1 MKQLLQTAL
10 LFPLAVLYGAVVR
23 TRNFVYDALPRLSK
37 NPGKP
42 TISIGGIHAGG
53 TGKTP
58 MALLVGR
65 RLSDQG
71 SEIAFLTRGYKRKL
85 KTPVISAPQTMD
97 SWETVGDEPALLH
110 RELPESWLGVGPD
123 RCLSARRLSGKLGTS
138 SLFILDDG
146 FQHRRIRRDCD
157 IVCLPPNPFADH
169 LLPRGMLREPLSALR
184 RCTALCLIGAPDD
197 QTKLMDSKI
206 KLQLLFPNIPV
217 FILYQEPESWVN
229 LKTGARCRELRLSNP
244 IALCGIARPERFIFL
259 IKKMGVLPVAQSIFK
274 DHHVFTAQEIA
285 SVVER
290 TGAGGIVTTEKDAIR
305 LKTLKLADCVDIWY
319 LKIDLHFQDHCSQK
333 AFFGVIEAI
342 PY

>member
-1 MKQLLQTAL
+1 
-10 LFPLAVLYGAVVR
+10 
-23 TRNFVYDALPRLSK
+23 
-37 NPGKP
+37 
-42 TISIGGIHAGG
+42 
-53 TGKTP
+53 
-58 MALLVGR
+58 
-65 RLSDQG
+65 
-71 SEIAFLTRGYKRKL
+71 
-85 KTPVISAPQTMD
+85 
-97 SWETVGDEPALLH
+97 
-110 RELPESWLGVGPD
+110 
-123 RCLSARRLSGKLGTS
+123 
-138 SLFILDDG
+138 
-146 FQHRRIRRDCD
+146 
-157 IVCLPPNPFADH
+157 
-169 LLPRGMLREPLSALR
+169 
-184 RCTALCLIGAPDD
+184 
-197 QTKLMDSKI
+197 MDSKI